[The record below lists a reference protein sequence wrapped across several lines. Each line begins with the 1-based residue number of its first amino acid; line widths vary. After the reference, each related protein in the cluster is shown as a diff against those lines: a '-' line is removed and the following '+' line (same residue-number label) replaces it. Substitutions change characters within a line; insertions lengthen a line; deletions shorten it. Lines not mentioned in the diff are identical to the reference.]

1 MEADDE
7 TFTVTTL
14 IILKKALKSK
24 KKGDRGEKATKGEET
39 QRGGGKMDFGRGI
52 KRVLIQLGKI
62 YDLMRMWLGTL

>member
-14 IILKKALKSK
+14 IILKKALKRK
-24 KKGDRGEKATKGEET
+24 KNGDRGEKATKGEET

-52 KRVLIQLGKI
+52 KRVLIRLGKI